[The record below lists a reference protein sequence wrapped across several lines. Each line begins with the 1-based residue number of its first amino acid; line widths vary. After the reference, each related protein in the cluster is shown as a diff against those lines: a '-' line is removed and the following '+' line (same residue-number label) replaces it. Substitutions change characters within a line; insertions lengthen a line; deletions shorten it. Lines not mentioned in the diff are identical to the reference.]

1 MTQRSFDEVPNIV
14 LQDND
19 RVVPKTSAT
28 PPPPVQGH
36 SNPGLLIFALLLG
49 LASSGLSAYLF
60 WQHTQQATA
69 LQQADLRIADLENRL
84 SATGE
89 EMGNSTV
96 ALQVKVNELSN
107 RAEALWEQMDK
118 LWASAWRRNQKD
130 IKELNQKFL
139 TGQANDK
146 NARDKLATTTTKG
159 LSGVDK
165 KFDSLQNE
173 FNTTLN
179 DILAVN
185 LELESVK
192 QGVLSAQGTSTVL
205 NDKIA
210 ILEQRNASLKS
221 KVANLEKS
229 LKAMQAT
236 SP

>member
-19 RVVPKTSAT
+19 RVVPKTSQT
-28 PPPPVQGH
+28 PPPPVQVTS
-36 SNPGLLIFALLLG
+36 SNGLALFALLLG
-49 LASSGLSAYLF
+49 LAAAGGSGYLF
-60 WQHTQQATA
+60 WQNTTQTAMLKQAEV
-69 LQQADLRIADLENRL
+69 RIADLEDRL

-96 ALQVKVNELSN
+96 ALQVKVNELAN
-107 RAEALWEQMDK
+107 RAEELWDQMDK

-130 IKELNQKFL
+130 IKELNQKLL

-146 NARDKLATTTTKG
+146 NARDKVAQTASKSLKS
-159 LSGVDK
+159 LDN

-185 LELESVK
+185 LELESIK
-192 QGVLSAQGTSTVL
+192 QGVLASQNTSNVL

-210 ILEQRNASLKS
+210 ILEQRNASLKA
-221 KVANLEKS
+221 KVALLEKNI
-229 LKAMQAT
+229 KTIQPVT
-236 SP
+236 P

>member
-19 RVVPKTSAT
+19 RVVPKTSPA
-28 PPPPVQGH
+28 PPPPVH
-36 SNPGLLIFALLLG
+36 VPSSNGLAVFALLLG
-49 LASSGLSAYLF
+49 LAATGLSGYLF
-60 WQHTQQATA
+60 WQNTSQTE
-69 LQQADLRIADLENRL
+69 LLKQADLRIADLENRL

-107 RAEALWEQMDK
+107 RAEELWDQMDK

-130 IKELNQKFL
+130 IKELNQKLL

-146 NARDKLATTTTKG
+146 NAREKVATTTSKSLTG
-159 LSGVDK
+159 LDN

-192 QGVLSAQGTSTVL
+192 QGVLASQNTSNVL

-210 ILEQRNASLKS
+210 ILEQRNASLKA
-221 KVANLEKS
+221 KVATLEKS
-229 LKAMQAT
+229 MKTIQPAT
-236 SP
+236 P

>member
-19 RVVPKTSAT
+19 RVVPKASTP
-28 PPPPVQGH
+28 PPPPVQNSS
-36 SNPGLLIFALLLG
+36 SNGLAVFALLLG
-49 LASSGLSAYLF
+49 FAASGLSGYLF
-60 WQHTQQATA
+60 WQNTTQSELLKQSE
-69 LQQADLRIADLENRL
+69 LRIADLENRL

-96 ALQVKVNELSN
+96 ALQVKVTELSN
-107 RAEALWEQMDK
+107 RAEELWDQMDK

-130 IKELNQKFL
+130 IKDLNQKFL

-146 NARDKLATTTTKG
+146 NARDKIATGATK
-159 LSGVDK
+159 SVNAVDK

-173 FNTTLN
+173 FNATLN

-185 LELESVK
+185 LELEGVK
-192 QGVLSAQGTSTVL
+192 QGLLTSQNTSNVL

-210 ILEQRNASLKS
+210 ILEQRNASLKA
-221 KVANLEKS
+221 KVASLEKNI
-229 LKAMQAT
+229 KTIQPAT
-236 SP
+236 P